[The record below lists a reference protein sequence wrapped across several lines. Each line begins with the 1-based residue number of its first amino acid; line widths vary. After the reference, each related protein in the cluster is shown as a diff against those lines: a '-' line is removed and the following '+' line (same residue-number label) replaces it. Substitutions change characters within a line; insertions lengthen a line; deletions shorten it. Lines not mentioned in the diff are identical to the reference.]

1 MNIKSTTDNYTYH
14 NSLSPVKKNIID
26 NFILSNDTEI
36 KSLLDIG
43 CNSGKLSSKYTKTK
57 DVLGI
62 DLTPK
67 NELNLPPDYNYEN
80 IDIAT
85 VKYSKKKYDLI
96 LFLSVYHHLLGKYGI
111 NKADRIFYRILTQS
125 KYLLFD
131 VGNTSEINRKDYPWF
146 IQQSKIFNNE
156 KELLDHFGVPYQILG
171 RWDVAGGNR
180 TIVLFKREDF
190 YKSLQIVET
199 YRRYNSG
206 NKQYLG
212 LIKESSIKNY
222 SDIYM
227 YRRFYKLKLGFCYF
241 FAKEYDL
248 SFKDGEK
255 FKNSE
260 LKNLLLVYDNLDNNK
275 LLFNFGVKNNNTLI
289 FEWIDNLK
297 YVKSIQLNN
306 LPHLKDVNVTTDEYN
321 KEYYIDFER

>member
-1 MNIKSTTDNYTYH
+1 MNNISTTDNSRYDH
-14 NSLSPVKKNIID
+14 SLSPVKENIID
-26 NFILSNDTEI
+26 NFIFSNDSEI

-67 NELNLPPDYNYEN
+67 NELNLPCDYNYEN

-96 LFLSVYHHLLGKYGI
+96 LFLSVYHHLLGKYGVNI
-111 NKADRIFYRILTQS
+111 ADRIFYRILTQS

-171 RWDVAGGNR
+171 KWDIDCGIRN
-180 TIVLFKREDF
+180 IVLFKGEDF
-190 YKSLQIVET
+190 YKNLQIVEK
-199 YRRYNSG
+199 YRRYHGSD
-206 NKQYLG
+206 KRFLG
-212 LIKESSIKNY
+212 LIKESDIKNHNN
-222 SDIYM
+222 IYM
-227 YRRFYKLKLGFCYF
+227 YRSFYKLKLGFSYF

-248 SFKDGEK
+248 SFKDGNK
-255 FKNSE
+255 FLNLE
-260 LKNLLLVYDNLDNNK
+260 LKNLPLIYNNIDNNK
-275 LLFNFGVKNNNTLI
+275 
-289 FEWIDNLK
+289 
-297 YVKSIQLNN
+297 
-306 LPHLKDVNVTTDEYN
+306 
-321 KEYYIDFER
+321 